1 MVLMDVNVLVYA
13 HREDVID
20 HLAYH
25 NWLESILNGNT
36 RFGFSE
42 LVLSGFIRIVTHPKI
57 FETPSSLD
65 QAITFTHQIR
75 SSSQAMC
82 IAPGSK
88 HGSFFLQC
96 MKSINATGNDVP
108 DAYYAALA
116 MEWDCQWVTT
126 DKGFRRFKGLRIK
139 HPLK

>member
-1 MVLMDVNVLVYA
+1 MILMDVNVLVYA

-25 NWLESILNGNT
+25 SWLEAILNGNT

-42 LVLSGFIRIVTHPKI
+42 RILSGFIRIVTHPKI

-65 QAITFTHQIR
+65 QAITFTYQIR

-82 IAPGSK
+82 IAPGS
-88 HGSFFLQC
+88 H
-96 MKSINATGNDVP
+96 
-108 DAYYAALA
+108 
-116 MEWDCQWVTT
+116 
-126 DKGFRRFKGLRIK
+126 R
-139 HPLK
+139 